1 MKTFLNKIGLC
12 FIPICVYLGGFY
24 FVIIAIKVQTG
35 YEPIY
40 DIWKSKQTYQ
50 WWISFGHVS
59 RSYVTTVAVGFIIFL
74 LCWFPV
80 FYFRVIINMYF
91 TGVKGVQVEELWSL
105 DAEQFENL
113 KYVCFLMCLC
123 YADC

>member
-1 MKTFLNKIGLC
+1 MDFPKLTHFLWLC
-12 FIPICVYLGGFY
+12 
-24 FVIIAIKVQTG
+24 KKM
-35 YEPIY
+35 
-40 DIWKSKQTYQ
+40 D
-50 WWISFGHVS
+50 
-59 RSYVTTVAVGFIIFL
+59 VAVDFIFL
-74 LCWFPV
+74 HCRFPV

-123 YADC
+123 YAV

>member
-1 MKTFLNKIGLC
+1 
-12 FIPICVYLGGFY
+12 
-24 FVIIAIKVQTG
+24 
-35 YEPIY
+35 
-40 DIWKSKQTYQ
+40 
-50 WWISFGHVS
+50 
-59 RSYVTTVAVGFIIFL
+59 
-74 LCWFPV
+74 
-80 FYFRVIINMYF
+80 MYF